1 MLNSLQDYS
10 RMKGYS
16 ISQGDDAAVLP
27 VNTTVCGDIT
37 LVISHA
43 RQALGSLKPL
53 KICQVQLHTSRWA
66 GTVIQTRAT
75 ANEVANFHLGNMF
88 FGGVEATPRRD

>member
-16 ISQGDDAAVLP
+16 ISQGDEAAVLP

-66 GTVIQTRAT
+66 GTTALARESSRKVPLHTRW
-75 ANEVANFHLGNMF
+75 
-88 FGGVEATPRRD
+88 

>member
-1 MLNSLQDYS
+1 MLPPQGREKVLNSLQDYS

-16 ISQGDDAAVLP
+16 ISQGDEAAVLP

-66 GTVIQTRAT
+66 DT
-75 ANEVANFHLGNMF
+75 ALARESS
-88 FGGVEATPRRD
+88 